1 MLLLLT
7 LTLPM
12 NAVSAA
18 TINQTTTDDS
28 DHFDKAIS
36 STETD
41 SSDNNYEN
49 TTTSIQTNTTTTDT
63 SLTNTTRYEGTDTD
77 SNTSNSGS
85 EIAAGSALAAGS
97 TTIINILIYSGTYAA
112 SSCVS
117 GLKTALSYANSN
129 NLLNG
134 VQFTYGT
141 STVINAAT
149 LSGYDVL
156 YMPGGS
162 GGWYYLNYGNI
173 DGTAI
178 KNFVANGGG
187 YLGICAGAYAAV
199 ANVDGWYS
207 GWGIAPHV
215 NAKVVNY
222 EGTTNMQITSA
233 GEDVLGRSGTVS
245 LAHYNGAA
253 MYVTSGAVIFGTYA
267 DGKTGYQGYADIV
280 GDYYGSGRTVLIG
293 SHPELAPQYP
303 DILANLI
310 AWAANVQVSDPD
322 PNSATLSQVA
332 TASSSVKS
340 FYETNKRL
348 PNYVTINNNQITM
361 PQFLYLLA
369 TGTNQ
374 AYSGSTAAI
383 TIKNVNEPTSSS
395 GSNTAGSILKSEFES
410 IAQNVISYINTN
422 SKAPGYVS
430 TSLGNMSYENV
441 VYMFSKIMTY
451 YQTNNR
457 LPNFVTMT
465 ASSSTTPTPDPTPT
479 TVTMAQIGSAS
490 STVKSY
496 YESNKA
502 LPSSVTIASQ
512 SVTMSSL
519 LNLLTTATIQA
530 NSGSTA
536 AITLKNV
543 NEPTSSS
550 GSNTAGSILKSEFES
565 IAQNVISYINT
576 NSKAPGYVSTSLGN
590 MSYENVVYMFSKIMT
605 YYQTNNRLP
614 NFVTMTAS
622 SSTTPTPDPT
632 PTTVTMAQ
640 IGSASSTV
648 KSYYESNK
656 ALPSSVTIASQSVTM
671 SSLLNLLTTAT
682 IQANSG
688 STAAI
693 TLKTVD
699 AATSYTGSIKS
710 GNIQKSEFLSIAQT
724 IQTYI
729 NTNGKAPNYIS
740 TSLGNMNFDKAVY
753 MFSKIMNYYKTNSRL
768 PNYVSI
774 A

>member
-1 MLLLLT
+1 MNLYDYGGGKINRKILFTVLLILT

-28 DHFDKAIS
+28 DHFDKANS
-36 STETD
+36 STQAYAT
-41 SSDNNYEN
+41 DNNYE
-49 TTTSIQTNTTTTDT
+49 TSTTSTQTNTTITDT
-63 SLTNTTRYEGTDTD
+63 SLTNSTRYEGTDTD
-77 SNTSNSGS
+77 SSTTSNSSS

-97 TTIINILIYSGTYAA
+97 TTIINVLIYSGTYAA

-117 GLKTALSYANSN
+117 GLKTALTYANNN

-134 VQFTYGT
+134 IQFTYGT

-233 GEDVLGRSGTVS
+233 GEDVLGRSGTVT

-253 MYVTSGAVIFGTYA
+253 MYVNSGAVIFGTYA

-332 TASSSVKS
+332 TASSSVIS
-340 FYETNKRL
+340 FYEGNKRL
-348 PNYVTINNNQITM
+348 PNYVTINDKQITM

-374 AYSGSTAAI
+374 AYSGSTSAI

-395 GSNTAGSILKSEFES
+395 GSIKSGSILKSEFVT
-410 IAQNVISYINTN
+410 IAQNLISYINTN
-422 SKAPGYVS
+422 GKAPGYVS

-441 VYMFSKIMTY
+441 VYMLSKIMNY

-457 LPNFVTMT
+457 LPSYVTMN
-465 ASSSTTPTPDPTPT
+465 ASSSSNNNTTTPT
-479 TVTMAQIGSAS
+479 TVTMAQVGSAS

-512 SVTMSSL
+512 SVSMSSL

-536 AITLKNV
+536 AITLKSV
-543 NEPTSSS
+543 N
-550 GSNTAGSILKSEFES
+550 
-565 IAQNVISYINT
+565 
-576 NSKAPGYVSTSLGN
+576 
-590 MSYENVVYMFSKIMT
+590 
-605 YYQTNNRLP
+605 
-614 NFVTMTAS
+614 
-622 SSTTPTPDPT
+622 
-632 PTTVTMAQ
+632 
-640 IGSASSTV
+640 
-648 KSYYESNK
+648 
-656 ALPSSVTIASQSVTM
+656 
-671 SSLLNLLTTAT
+671 
-682 IQANSG
+682 
-688 STAAI
+688 
-693 TLKTVD
+693 
-699 AATSYTGSIKS
+699 AATSYSGSIKS

-724 IQTYI
+724 IQAYI
-729 NTNGKAPNYIS
+729 HTNGKAPSYVS

-753 MFSKIMNYYKTNSRL
+753 MFSKIMNYYKTSSRL
-768 PNYVSI
+768 PNYVSM